1 MHSEPRADTC
11 RVCLLFSSTPWALN
25 NLEAYMVITLTL
37 KIYEHE
43 KCNVDMPLAQP
54 FICFIWQNI
63 VSILLYFKV
72 LILKSVQ
79 LIHSHLSSLASFPT
93 WLLCHWIRGS
103 IASEISWRLVIPQ
116 YSDSKIL
123 NTFSFIIPFIFLFVC
138 FLRWSKK
145 QRENK

>member
-1 MHSEPRADTC
+1 
-11 RVCLLFSSTPWALN
+11 
-25 NLEAYMVITLTL
+25 MVTTLTL

-79 LIHSHLSSLASFPT
+79 LIHSHLSSLAFFPT

-103 IASEISWRLVIPQ
+103 IASEIS
-116 YSDSKIL
+116 
-123 NTFSFIIPFIFLFVC
+123 
-138 FLRWSKK
+138 
-145 QRENK
+145 